1 MEKNV
6 KIKTNDIVYWHD
18 PAISEFTPAERKK
31 LAKQQYVVER
41 ISEEDAWIYDVDDPM
56 HEVQV
61 LPEEL
66 ELVYPVM
73 YAVSGYY
80 AVYGDSADGMFD
92 PASDP
97 VIHVN
102 KDAAVIDLVDRYVRF
117 IKHAR
122 LVERGKIV
130 ADRIIDS
137 SLETV
142 LKNNGGA
149 NLKLYQ
155 DSKLPLKKARGILVD
170 ANVTSLVMSAASEDH
185 RPMWC
190 DYYITEVR
198 PKG

>member
-1 MEKNV
+1 MAKNV
-6 KIKTNDIVYWHD
+6 KITANDIVYWHD

-31 LAKQQYVVER
+31 LAKQQYVVES
-41 ISEEDAWIYDVDDPM
+41 ISEEDAWIHDVDDPM

-73 YAVSGYY
+73 YAVSGYS
-80 AVYGDSADGMFD
+80 DDGMVN

-102 KDAAVIDLVDRYVRF
+102 KDAAVIDLVDRYVKF

-122 LVERGKIV
+122 LVNRGKIV
-130 ADRIIDS
+130 TDRIIVS

-142 LKNNGGA
+142 LKKNGEA

-155 DSKLPLKKARGILVD
+155 DSKLPLKKARDILVD
-170 ANVTSLVMSAASEDH
+170 ANVTSLVMTVVVEDRH
-185 RPMWC
+185 PMWC
-190 DYYITEVR
+190 DYCITEVR
-198 PKG
+198 PKD